1 MTTKHGLLLVISGP
15 SGCGKGTLVKR
26 LLEEV
31 PNTVLSVS
39 ATTRAPRPGE
49 VDGVHYHFVEQ
60 AEFCRMI
67 DENEF
72 LEHAQFSGNRYG
84 TPKAPVEMLLAEG
97 KNVILEIEV
106 QGAEQVMDSGED
118 LVSIFLMVP
127 SMEELER
134 RLRGRGTE
142 NDETV
147 RMRLSKAAGELS
159 RAVRYQ
165 YVVMNDEMDNAVARV
180 KTIIE
185 AETMRYDCMK
195 DIVMEVMKDAE
206 TYRY

>member
-1 MTTKHGLLLVISGP
+1 MTTKRGLLLVISGP

-72 LEHAQFSGNRYG
+72 LEHARFSGNCYG

-185 AETMRYDCMK
+185 AETMRYNCMK
-195 DIVMEVMKDAE
+195 DIVTEVMKDAE

>member
-1 MTTKHGLLLVISGP
+1 MTTKQGLLLVISGP

-31 PNTVLSVS
+31 PDTVLSVS

-49 VDGVHYHFVEQ
+49 VDGVHYHFVEP

-67 DENEF
+67 DEGEF
-72 LEHAQFSGNRYG
+72 LEHAQFSGNHYG

-142 NDETV
+142 SEETV
-147 RMRLSKAAGELS
+147 RMRLSKAAWEMS
-159 RAVRYQ
+159 RAFRYQ
-165 YVVMNDEMDNAVARV
+165 YVVMNDEMDNAVLRA

-185 AETMRYDCMK
+185 AETMRYNCMK
-195 DIVMEVMKDAE
+195 DIVTEVMNDAE